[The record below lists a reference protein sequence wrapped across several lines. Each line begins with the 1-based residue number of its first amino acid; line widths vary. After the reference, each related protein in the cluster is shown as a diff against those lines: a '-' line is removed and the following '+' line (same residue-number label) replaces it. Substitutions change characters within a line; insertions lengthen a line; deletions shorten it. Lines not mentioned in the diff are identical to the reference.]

1 VLKLKLLK
9 KEKTKIFIT
18 EHQIKNIAYIG
29 IGSNVGV
36 QINKIDFAI
45 ELINSNPYCEV
56 EAVSSIYESSPYG
69 EIEQGEFFN
78 AVFKINTYF
87 ELKELFA
94 FLKSVEQQ
102 VGRKVT
108 TKWGPREIDLD
119 ILFFNDTVYSDEE
132 ITIPHKDLL
141 NRDFVLVPLSE
152 IAPELIYPKIN
163 KKISEIIIFQGGS
176 DESSAKPNKTFIIR
190 KIPHRVLI

>member
-1 VLKLKLLK
+1 M
-9 KEKTKIFIT
+9 
-18 EHQIKNIAYIG
+18 
-29 IGSNVGV
+29 GV

-56 EAVSSIYESSPYG
+56 ETVSSIYESSPYG
-69 EIEQGEFFN
+69 EVEQGEFFN

-87 ELKELFA
+87 ELKELFT

-102 VGRKVT
+102 VGRKST

-119 ILFFNDTVYSDEE
+119 LLFFNDIVYSDEE

-152 IAPELIYPKIN
+152 IAPELIHPSVN
-163 KKISEIIIFQGGS
+163 KKISEIIILTMQ
-176 DESSAKPNKTFIIR
+176 TYIIR